1 MITTFL
7 FLLLGCSTE
16 QTAYQQ
22 STNRDW
28 ELYIPAFDHEPLM
41 PSVIRWTADPRI
53 IDDLQAAMEEW
64 ELHLSC
70 GIDFRQVNP
79 SEQVDLTFECADFE
93 IVLNREASS
102 LNFPDR
108 GHVTVSKDACSRGG
122 IELARHATGHALGLK
137 HKDEWFETR
146 MGGVSLVLEQMH
158 GKGTEMKHDL
168 DPMEID
174 GLRYWALQ
182 HGAPR
187 CGDREIR
194 WSWFTHPHFYNEETT
209 EEIVSHLD
217 ASITLQ

>member
-1 MITTFL
+1 MIATFL

-22 STNRDW
+22 SNNRDW

-93 IVLNREASS
+93 IVPNREASS
-102 LNFPDR
+102 LNFPNR

-194 WSWFTHPHFYNEETT
+194 WSWFTYPHFYNEETT
-209 EEIVSHLD
+209 EEIVLHLD

>member
-1 MITTFL
+1 MITTLL

-16 QTAYQQ
+16 QTTYQQ

-28 ELYIPAFDHEPLM
+28 ELYVPTFDHEPLM

-53 IDDLQAAMEEW
+53 IDDLQTAMKEW

-70 GIDFRQVNP
+70 GIDFRQVNT

-93 IVLNREASS
+93 IVPNREARS

-122 IELARHATGHALGLK
+122 IALARHATGHALGLK

-158 GKGTEMKHDL
+158 GKGAEMKHDL

-187 CGDREIR
+187 CGDREMR

-217 ASITLQ
+217 TSITLQ